1 MLIMPRLDEDYV
13 LIPDKGAAKQ
23 LPELP
28 DGVVRVGRAALA
40 ATRLAG
46 GLREGAAGADDAGGA
61 RAAGAAGVGGAGG
74 VAGARAADAA
84 DARAAGEPDALGA
97 RVAGEPG
104 AARAAG
110 AQRVQIAAFD
120 FDGTSLSGNSP
131 VMLVRYLA
139 RLGMLSKSVIAR
151 IILWGGAYKA
161 RLPQNESWVRGLVF
175 SAFRGKPVCQVNK
188 FLRDFYA
195 ERVSPRVR
203 AQAVATMQ
211 DHLDAGHVVVCVSA
225 TFEPIIAAAMLE
237 HPIQYAIATRMKVD
251 AYGCYTDEVEGLPVE
266 GSEKIAALTAFADER
281 FGKGGWELGWAYG
294 DHHSDRTLLAAAR
307 HGFAVT
313 PDRPLARTAREQ
325 GYDVLEWSDCCGAR
339 G

>member
-1 MLIMPRLDEDYV
+1 MPRLNEGYV
-13 LIPDKGAAKQ
+13 LVPEKGAAKQ

-28 DGVVRVGRAALA
+28 DGVVRVGKAALA
-40 ATRLAG
+40 STRLAG
-46 GLREGAAGADDAGGA
+46 VLREGAVGEGASGA
-61 RAAGAAGVGGAGG
+61 QSAGG
-74 VAGARAADAA
+74 VAGARDAQGAGVACAAD
-84 DARAAGEPDALGA
+84 DPDALGA
-97 RVAGEPG
+97 QVSGEPD
-104 AARAAG
+104 AACAG
-110 AQRVQIAAFD
+110 DAQRVQIAAFD

-139 RLGMLSKSVIAR
+139 RLGMLRKSVIAR

-195 ERVSPRVR
+195 ERVSPCVR
-203 AQAVATMQ
+203 AQAAATMQ
-211 DHLDAGHVVVCVSA
+211 EHLDAGHVVVCVSA

-266 GSEKIAALTAFADER
+266 GPEKIAALTAFADER

-325 GYDVLEWSDCCGAR
+325 GYDVLEWSDCCDAR
-339 G
+339 D